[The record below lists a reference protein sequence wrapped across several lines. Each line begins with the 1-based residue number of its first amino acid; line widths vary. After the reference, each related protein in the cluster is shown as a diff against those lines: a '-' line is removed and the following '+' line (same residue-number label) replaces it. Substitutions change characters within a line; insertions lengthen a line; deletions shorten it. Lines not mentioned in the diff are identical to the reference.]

1 MCVSPKHSLCVHVRL
16 CFATEFLLITS
27 ITVQWVYHQRVP
39 YPSTTS
45 PPSFCDTWQA
55 KSPQGKKTR
64 FTGLR
69 AGEVCVWRR
78 YVVCMSL
85 CVIYMNS
92 FIQNRWREDDKHRKK
107 RNPQKAQVENQAPTS
122 WLIVFFH
129 SLRIIQTTDQLSTMF
144 MAIILP
150 STRLRTLK
158 QEELHPGWNI
168 HIQ

>member
-1 MCVSPKHSLCVHVRL
+1 MKYPAGKTLVMCVSPKHSLCVHVRL

-69 AGEVCVWRR
+69 ADEVCVWRR
-78 YVVCMSL
+78 YVVCNLHEQLHSKQMEGRWQTQKEEKPPKSTSRKPSTNQL
-85 CVIYMNS
+85 INS
-92 FIQNRWREDDKHRKK
+92 FFPFIANNSNNW
-107 RNPQKAQVENQAPTS
+107 S
-122 WLIVFFH
+122 
-129 SLRIIQTTDQLSTMF
+129 IIHNVHGNYF
-144 MAIILP
+144 AIHK
-150 STRLRTLK
+150 T
-158 QEELHPGWNI
+158 
-168 HIQ
+168 

>member
-1 MCVSPKHSLCVHVRL
+1 MLCNRISPDNQHYCAVGISSKSALSLHHLTPIILRHM
-16 CFATEFLLITS
+16 TS
-27 ITVQWVYHQRVP
+27 KI
-39 YPSTTS
+39 PSR
-45 PPSFCDTWQA
+45 W
-55 KSPQGKKTR
+55 KTR

-92 FIQNRWREDDKHRKK
+92 FIQNRWREDDKHRKIK
-107 RNPQKAQVENQAPTS
+107 QKEEKPPKSTSRKPSTNQ
-122 WLIVFFH
+122 LINSFFH

-158 QEELHPGWNI
+158 QEKLHPGWNI
-168 HIQ
+168 HI